1 MGHRVMLRQKGRI
14 RSDNMRKRAILVCFD
29 GCAKAYAY
37 GSYDGSIREGDM
49 CLVGVGGNSDM
60 GSEIKVA
67 KVARVSTR
75 EEDLAKARKMV
86 LSKVDFSQYL
96 AGYEYERRLAD
107 LRMKAERRY
116 SQIEEMA
123 KWKLVADADE
133 EMRSILR
140 KLEALEKGS
149 DDTEISSDNG
159 TKGE

>member
-1 MGHRVMLRQKGRI
+1 
-14 RSDNMRKRAILVCFD
+14 MRKRAVLVCFD

-37 GSYDGSIREGDM
+37 GSYDGSIEEGDM

-67 KVARVSTR
+67 KVAGVSTR
-75 EEDLAKARKMV
+75 EDDLAKARKMV

-96 AGYEYERRLAD
+96 AGYEYERRIAD

-123 KWKLVADADE
+123 KWRLIADTDE
-133 EMRSILR
+133 DMRSILR
-140 KLEALEKGS
+140 EIDALEKGS
-149 DDTEISSDNG
+149 DDNDDDNDDTEIRSENG